1 VRLEVIPADAQVG
14 RRGFTQKGPPYY
26 FDVPK
31 GKRVE
36 LEVVRKGYVT
46 RKVTLDGRSPRVVV
60 GLAKARA
67 AKR

>member
-1 VRLEVIPADAQVG
+1 MRLEVIPTDAQVG

-46 RKVTLDGRSPRVVV
+46 RKVTLDGRSSRVVV
-60 GLAKARA
+60 GLAKPRNV
-67 AKR
+67 KR